1 MEIKTVEKFNIP
13 KDNLLD
19 NTDFVTRNISEMSIG
34 ERIRYCRV
42 INSLTQIELGNMLDM
57 DGTQI
62 CMYEN
67 GKSINLD
74 TINRIAEAL
83 KVNTVELAQVNFF
96 RPKSSNITTE
106 EINFLNRMST
116 GEKISYFRKK
126 EGLTQKQFAEKVGI
140 HPVSI
145 GQYER
150 NKAIPKIENANKI
163 AKALDVSTEILLGYN
178 FYKYKKIPEF
188 QELPLNLKIK
198 WSRIVLNV
206 KVEDFYD
213 IVGMYAPEIKGIEH
227 KEIKPLVS
235 TINKIAEAL
244 NVKAEIYTNDAIKEN
259 KNNILAQLNDWQNM
273 SLRQKMR
280 YIRKK
285 QNRSQQLLSEIAGV
299 SKSAIS
305 CYECEYN
312 TCYKLDII
320 NKVSNA
326 LEIDLKYL
334 IYLFEPKDKTI
345 EGR

>member
-1 MEIKTVEKFNIP
+1 MKIKN
-13 KDNLLD
+13 NLVD
-19 NTDFVTRNISEMSIG
+19 NTDFVTRNISDMSIG
-34 ERIRYCRV
+34 ERIKYCRV
-42 INSLTQIELGNMLDM
+42 INGLTQIELGNILDM
-57 DGTQI
+57 NGSQI
-62 CMYEN
+62 CMYEK
-67 GKSINLD
+67 GKSINLN

-83 KVNTVELAQVNFF
+83 KVNPVELAQPDFF
-96 RPKSSNITTE
+96 QPKSSNITKE
-106 EINFLNRMST
+106 EMNILNRMT
-116 GEKISYFRKK
+116 IGERISYLRNQV
-126 EGLTQKQFAEKVGI
+126 GLTPKQLATKVNI
-140 HPVSI
+140 HPVQI
-145 GQYER
+145 YEYGR
-150 NKAIPKIENANKI
+150 NEVVPQIETANKI
-163 AKALDVSTEILLGYN
+163 AKGLDISTEILLGYN

-198 WSRIVLNV
+198 WSRIILNFSL
-206 KVEDFYD
+206 EDFYD
-213 IVGMYAPEIKGIEH
+213 IVEINSVEIKRIED
-227 KEIKPLVS
+227 KKINPLVS
-235 TINKIAEAL
+235 TVNRIAKAL

-285 QNRSQQLLSEIAGV
+285 QNRSQQLLAEIAGV

-334 IYLFEPKDKTI
+334 IYLFDPKDKTI
-345 EGR
+345 ESR